1 MSDRAAL
8 MVARRRDAAGAAALY
23 EALARSGWFA
33 PALMP
38 TLPKVGERARRRRS
52 PTAA

>member
-1 MSDRAAL
+1 MSEKLRSFMRGAVTL
-8 MVARRRDAAGAAALY
+8 VAAAALY

-38 TLPKVGERARRRRS
+38 TLPRS
-52 PTAA
+52 PAR

>member
-1 MSDRAAL
+1 MSDRARSWLRTAVTL
-8 MVARRRDAAGAAALY
+8 IAVAALY

-38 TLPKVGERARRRRS
+38 TLPKVGNALVL
-52 PTAA
+52 